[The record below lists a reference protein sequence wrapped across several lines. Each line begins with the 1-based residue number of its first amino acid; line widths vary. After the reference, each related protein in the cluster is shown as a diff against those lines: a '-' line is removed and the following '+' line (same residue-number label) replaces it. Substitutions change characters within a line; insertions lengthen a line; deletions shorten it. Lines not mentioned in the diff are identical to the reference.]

1 MKEIRPSFEVRIRV
15 ERTDVNRL
23 EATRMHPKV
32 CDQAARRA

>member
-23 EATRMHPKV
+23 EATLLEERER
-32 CDQAARRA
+32 CF